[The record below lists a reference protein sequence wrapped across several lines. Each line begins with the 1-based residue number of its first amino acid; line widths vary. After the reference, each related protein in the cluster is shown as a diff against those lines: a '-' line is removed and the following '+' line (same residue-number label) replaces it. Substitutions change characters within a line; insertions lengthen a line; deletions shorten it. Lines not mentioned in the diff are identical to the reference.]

1 MTQEQ
6 VKYRLATINEAI
18 NDMVDANVA
27 WDRKEVENFDWDYF
41 YDQLDVNLTMLRNE
55 IGPEATSEFC
65 GTLIEESEEENEFDE
80 WQDYATE
87 FYKEQF
93 QNSL

>member
-41 YDQLDVNLTMLRNE
+41 YAHLDTHISKLQYLIGVDDTMVFLQSLINSTPEDQPEDEYDQYREELD
-55 IGPEATSEFC
+55 
-65 GTLIEESEEENEFDE
+65 LIAFE
-80 WQDYATE
+80 
-87 FYKEQF
+87 
-93 QNSL
+93 NSL

>member
-1 MTQEQ
+1 MTIDQI
-6 VKYRLATINEAI
+6 KNRISILNDSI
-18 NDMVDANVA
+18 NDMVQANLD
-27 WDRKEVENFDWDYF
+27 WDLNEVNPFDWDYF
-41 YDQLDVNLTMLRNE
+41 YDQLDVNLTMLKNE

-93 QNSL
+93 ENSL